1 MVKKELLPRSRRPHR
16 ALSMV
21 PTGVLCVLLA
31 ATGVE
36 AENGDVLAISNLLSG
51 TPLSDIAFDQKNP
64 VGGSLWALGERS
76 GKIYNLSLDLS
87 TKLGEINNPHG
98 TGVFPNFILSR
109 GIAYR
114 PNTNTLHVLAQA
126 SGVWKVREVQ
136 TNGSEVVDGAITIT
150 PPTDAADAALRG
162 LAFDN
167 LSQKFW
173 YVDANNDKLVR
184 MSLSGTAEI
193 VLDLPGDVPPETDIR
208 GEGVGFELEQITV
221 GVFEPR
227 IYVAYGDIFRS
238 NPSRILQLTET
249 GAVTGVEVPLT
260 EVPVPDLR
268 GFRTFRVGAQR
279 RVAMVTGQ
287 GKMVL
292 VEQVVPKP
300 VPPSLLQC
308 TVTLTNKVDL
318 SWQNNG
324 SGASGDYSG
333 EIVILR
339 NGTPFIT
346 VPGNTTEFLDQ
357 TPLEGTA
364 TYALKASD
372 TAGGALSPAGSEC
385 EVTVGTS
392 GIVRWVP
399 FPGAAPFDVARDP
412 ATGDVFATDSVG
424 PDGVGRIY
432 HFDQNLQ
439 LLGEIPSPWQRP
451 GPIAF
456 VPFMQIVM
464 PDTSVITLQS
474 VLAVG
479 RTDGVLVKLMDVA
492 GAEKTTISL
501 AGASVVSSL
510 TYIPAT
516 QQFAYVDLSDG
527 AIHVADKSGR
537 AVRSCVPSNLPF
549 QLPDFD
555 GGVTYDPIQ
564 DTFLAVFK
572 PDPQINEPDLTV
584 REIQTGGLCVATG
597 FQFTLRSLGERSTA
611 AGFLGGI
618 EIAGNTLLAAG
629 VDSNAIFQVLIFP
642 SGPPFARGDFDRNGE
657 VNLTDA
663 VGITQYLFLQG
674 VPPVCA
680 DSADSNDDGILDVSD
695 PIQLLFYLFLSG
707 DPPPAPFPA
716 AGSDPTFRDNLGCD
730 E

>member
-1 MVKKELLPRSRRPHR
+1 MVKKELEPRPRHMRR
-16 ALSMV
+16 ALPFPVGS
-21 PTGVLCVLLA
+21 LCVLLA
-31 ATGVE
+31 ATGLQ

-51 TPLSDIAFDQKNP
+51 TPLSDITYDQKNP

-76 GKIYNLSLDLS
+76 GKIYNVSLDLS

-98 TGVFPNFILSR
+98 TGSFPNFILSR

-114 PNTNTLHVLAQA
+114 PNTNTLHILAQE
-126 SGVWKVREVQ
+126 SGVWKVREVR
-136 TNGSEVVDGAITIT
+136 TTGTEVVDGAITIT
-150 PPTDAADAALRG
+150 PPTDPADAALRG
-162 LAFDN
+162 LAYDN
-167 LSQKFW
+167 LTQKFW
-173 YVDANNDKLVR
+173 YVDAANDKVVR
-184 MSLSGTAEI
+184 MSLSGASEI
-193 VLDLPGDVPPETDIR
+193 ILDLPGDVPPETDIR
-208 GEGVGFELEQITV
+208 GEGVGFELEQITL

-227 IYVAYGDIFRS
+227 VYVTYGDIFRS

-249 GAVTGVEVPLT
+249 GAVTGVEVQLT
-260 EVPVPDLR
+260 EIPVPDLR

-279 RVAMVTGQ
+279 RVAVVTGQ

-308 TVTLTNKVDL
+308 SVTLTNKVSL

-346 VPGNTTEFLDQ
+346 VPGNTTGFQDQ
-357 TPLEGTA
+357 TPLEGTSI
-364 TYALKASD
+364 YSLKASD
-372 TAGGALSPAGSEC
+372 TAGGALSPSGSEC

-392 GIVRWVP
+392 GIVRWTP
-399 FPGAAPFDVARDP
+399 FPGAAPYDVARDP
-412 ATGDVFATDSVG
+412 ATGDIFATDNVG

-432 HFDQNLQ
+432 HFDSNLQ
-439 LLGEIPSPWQRP
+439 LLGEVPSPWERP

-479 RTDGVLVKLMDVA
+479 RTDGVLVKLMDVT

-501 AGASVVSSL
+501 AGAVDVRSL

-516 QQFAYVDLSDG
+516 QQFAFVDLSDG

-537 AVRSCVPSNLPF
+537 AVRSCVPASIPF

-564 DTFLAVFK
+564 DTFLAVFR
-572 PDPQINEPDLTV
+572 PNPPEEPDLTV
-584 REIQTGGLCVATG
+584 REIQTGGSCAPTD
-597 FQFTLRSLGERSTA
+597 FQFTLRSLGETSSLP
-611 AGFLGGI
+611 GFLGGI
-618 EIAGNTLLAAG
+618 EIAGNTLIAAG
-629 VDSNAIFQVLIFP
+629 IDSNALFQVLIFP
-642 SGPPFARGDFDRNGE
+642 SGPPFSRGDFDRNGN

-663 VGITQYLFLQG
+663 VGIAVYLFKQG
-674 VPPVCA
+674 VPPICA

-707 DPPPAPFPA
+707 DPPPAPFPG

>member
-16 ALSMV
+16 ALSRF
-21 PTGVLCVLLA
+21 PTGVLCVVLA
-31 ATGVE
+31 ATGLE

-51 TPLSDIAFDQKNP
+51 TPLSDITFDQKNP

-76 GKIYNLSLDLS
+76 GKIYNVSLDLS

-98 TGVFPNFILSR
+98 TGAFPNFILSR

-114 PNTNTLHVLAQA
+114 PNTNTLHILAQE
-126 SGVWKVREVQ
+126 SGVWKVREVR
-136 TNGSEVVDGAITIT
+136 TNGAEVPEGAITIT
-150 PPTDAADAALRG
+150 PPTDPADAALRG
-162 LAFDN
+162 LAYDN
-167 LSQKFW
+167 LAQKFW
-173 YVDANNDKLVR
+173 YMDAENDKLVR
-184 MSLSGTAEI
+184 MSLTGTAEVI
-193 VLDLPGDVPPETDIR
+193 LDLPGDVPAETDIR

-238 NPSRILQLTET
+238 NPSRLLQLTET

-292 VEQVVPKP
+292 IEQVVPKP
-300 VPPSLLQC
+300 VPPSLLEC
-308 TVTLTNKVDL
+308 SVTLTNKVSL

-346 VPGNTTEFLDQ
+346 IPGNTTGFLDQ
-357 TPLEGTA
+357 TPLEGTS
-364 TYALKASD
+364 TYSLEASD

-385 EVTVGTS
+385 DVTVGTS
-392 GIVRWVP
+392 GIVRWTP

-412 ATGDVFATDSVG
+412 ATGDIFATDSVG
-424 PDGVGRIY
+424 PDGIGRIY

-439 LLGEIPSPWQRP
+439 LLGEVPSPWQRP

-474 VLAVG
+474 ILAVG
-479 RTDGVLVKLMDVA
+479 RTDGVLVKLMDVT

-501 AGASVVSSL
+501 VGAGVVSSL

-516 QQFAYVDLSDG
+516 QQFAYLDQTDG
-527 AIHVADKSGR
+527 AIHVTDKSGR
-537 AVRSCVPSNLPF
+537 TMRTCVPNQLF
-549 QLPDFD
+549 QLPAYDA
-555 GGVTYDPIQ
+555 GVTYDPIQ
-564 DTFLAVFK
+564 DTFLTVFR
-572 PDPQINEPDLTV
+572 PEPPEEPDLTV
-584 REIQTGGLCVATG
+584 REIQTGGPCIPTD
-597 FQFTLRSLGERSTA
+597 FQFTLRSLGEKSRDP
-611 AGFLGGI
+611 GFLGGI
-618 EIAGNTLLAAG
+618 EIAGNTLIAAG
-629 VDSNAIFQVLIFP
+629 INSNAIFQVLIFP
-642 SGPPFARGDFDRNGE
+642 SGPPFSRGDFDRNGD

-663 VGITQYLFLQG
+663 VGIAEYLFKQG
-674 VPPVCA
+674 SPPICA

-707 DPPPAPFPA
+707 DPPPAPFPG